1 MICVHITESYN
12 PSVQKME
19 EVVAEVLTRKMNETQ
34 SYLQGNNSLMIQTNF
49 QEEDSFN
56 EFRV

>member
-12 PSVQKME
+12 LSVQKME